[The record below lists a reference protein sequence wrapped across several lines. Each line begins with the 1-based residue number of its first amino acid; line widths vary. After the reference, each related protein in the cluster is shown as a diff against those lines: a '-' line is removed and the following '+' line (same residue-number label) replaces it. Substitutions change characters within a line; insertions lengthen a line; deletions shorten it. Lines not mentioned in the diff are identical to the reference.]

1 MEKSVIKIYINN
13 TIAFLI
19 FNILKFFIKKIRSY
33 KSDSLLF
40 INTGQIG
47 DLMVSSMILDN
58 DDIFDDSKVYFLIK
72 DEYLELFN
80 DYNGKVNIVGYNYLK
95 YKWSIFYKIKFI
107 KYLHS
112 LKLSNCFNVTS
123 ARGILNDEMSLLS
136 GAGEVYCLN
145 SNWRYL
151 KKAFGKRMDCEYDGV
166 LCRDKTNE
174 YDKHIALLDY
184 LKQGKDININTKNIK
199 VFSTSRSLELFIYE
213 RLDDDEYITVAPLP
227 SDIERSWGINNF
239 KELCKELTK
248 SFKVVLLGSENDREI
263 LDIISESNKKII
275 NSAGI
280 LKIFEVPLVISK
292 SRLFIGNDSGLTH
305 IALKLDVSVIAIIGG
320 GNYGKFF
327 PFGEENPDV
336 VYHYDKMDCFGC
348 EWKCIYNER
357 LCLTNV
363 TLEDVLLSSN
373 KLLKDFNNIVVN

>member
-1 MEKSVIKIYINN
+1 MHKSTIQIYINN
-13 TIAFLI
+13 TIALI
-19 FNILKFFIKKIRSY
+19 IYNVLKLIIKK
-33 KSDSLLF
+33 KKNKQNDSLLF

-58 DDIFDDSKVYFLIK
+58 DNIFDASKIYFLIK
-72 DEYLELFN
+72 EKYLELFN
-80 DYNGKVNIVGYNYLK
+80 DYHGKVNIVGYNYLK
-95 YKWSIFYKIKFI
+95 YKWSIFYKLKFL

-112 LKLSNCFNVTS
+112 LNLSKCYNVTS

-151 KKAFGKRMDCEYDGV
+151 KKAFGNIMDREYDGV
-166 LCRDKTNE
+166 LCEDKTNE
-174 YDKHIALLDY
+174 YDKHIELLNHF
-184 LKQGKDININTKNIK
+184 KQREDINFKNKK
-199 VFSTSRSLELFIYE
+199 VFNILRSPKLLSNENLN
-213 RLDDDEYITVAPLP
+213 DDDYITVAPLP
-227 SDIERSWGINNF
+227 SDMKRSWGINNF

-248 SFKVVLLGSENDREI
+248 SFKIVLLGSENDREI

-280 LKIFEVPLVISK
+280 LKIFEVPSVISK

-320 GNYGKFF
+320 CNYGKFF

>member
-1 MEKSVIKIYINN
+1 MNKPALQIYINN

-19 FNILKFFIKKIRSY
+19 YNILKIFYRKKITNCNN
-33 KSDSLLF
+33 SLLF

-47 DLMVSSMILDN
+47 DLMVSSIILDN

-72 DEYLELFN
+72 EKYLKLFN
-80 DYNGKVNIVGYNYLK
+80 DYDGNVEIIGYNYLK
-95 YKWSIFYKIKFI
+95 YKWSFFYKLKFL

-112 LKLSNCFNVTS
+112 LKLSKCFNVTS

-199 VFSTSRSLELFIYE
+199 VFSTSRSLEFFSYE

-227 SDIERSWGINNF
+227 SDIKRSWGINNF
-239 KELCKELTK
+239 KELCIELTK
-248 SFKVVLLGSENDREI
+248 SFKVVLLGSENDKDI
-263 LDIISESNKKII
+263 LDGISKSNNKII
-275 NSAGI
+275 NTAGL
-280 LKIFEVPLVISK
+280 LKLYEVPSVIRKSK
-292 SRLFIGNDSGLTH
+292 LFIGNDSGLTH
-305 IALKLDVSVIAIIGG
+305 IALKFNIQVIAIIGG

-327 PFGEENPDV
+327 PYDEENPKV
-336 VYHYDKMDCFGC
+336 VYLFDDMDCFGC
-348 EWKCIYNER
+348 EWKCVYKER

-363 TLEDVLLSSN
+363 KINTVLDN
-373 KLLKDFNNIVVN
+373 VKKLI